1 MKNKAGFKVGDKVG
15 YLVPAAGG
23 LESLRG
29 LTGTIR
35 YVDDIGAEVVFK
47 TTNGKKVYTLAN
59 CDMIKVNNTPITT
72 APTTPREIANDKNN
86 VWAIVIEPSPYNR
99 EITWANLYIN
109 GRNAMKFSVSRWCN
123 EDKYD
128 VGIAAYEVV
137 KKMFNIKDK
146 KTEKVADNETTPKY
160 FNGRVVCLKES
171 MLFTTGKIY
180 DVVNGT
186 LTNDFGSKLY
196 CFTDVDDINN
206 KTNAQFIEVVERM
219 DNTTTKEPEWFTGKI
234 VCTYSDSGEFTEGK
248 IYRVNHGVL
257 FNNDNFKY
265 GNFKSVEN
273 INKRLYS
280 QFIEVVE

>member
-1 MKNKAGFKVGDKVG
+1 MKNKAGFKVGDKVN
-15 YLVPAAGG
+15 YLVPTSGG

-47 TTNGKKVYTLAN
+47 TNKGEKIYILAN
-59 CDMIKVNNTPITT
+59 CDMIKINNTSITT
-72 APTTPREIANDKNN
+72 TPTTPREQANDKDN
-86 VWAIVIEPSPYNR
+86 VWAISIHPARFDR
-99 EITWANLYIN
+99 EQTVADLIVN
-109 GRNAMKFSVSRWCN
+109 GRFVDTVTVNRWHD

-128 VGIAAYEVV
+128 IGVAAYEVV

-146 KTEKVADNETTPKY
+146 GIEKVDDTVVKEPKW
-160 FNGRVVCLKES
+160 FNGKV
-171 MLFTTGKIY
+171 
-180 DVVNGT
+180 
-186 LTNDFGSKLY
+186 
-196 CFTDVDDINN
+196 
-206 KTNAQFIEVVERM
+206 
-219 DNTTTKEPEWFTGKI
+219 

-280 QFIEVVE
+280 QFVEVIE

>member
-15 YLVPAAGG
+15 YIVPAAGG

-47 TTNGKKVYTLAN
+47 TEKGREVYTLAN

-72 APTTPREIANDKNN
+72 PPTTPREKANDKDNI
-86 VWAIVIEPSPYNR
+86 WAVSIQPAPFDRERTVAYLIV
-99 EITWANLYIN
+99 N
-109 GRNAMKFSVSRWCN
+109 GRIVDTITVSRWHD

-146 KTEKVADNETTPKY
+146 GVEKVEDTT
-160 FNGRVVCLKES
+160 V
-171 MLFTTGKIY
+171 
-180 DVVNGT
+180 
-186 LTNDFGSKLY
+186 
-196 CFTDVDDINN
+196 
-206 KTNAQFIEVVERM
+206 
-219 DNTTTKEPEWFTGKI
+219 KEPEWFTGKI
-234 VCTYSDSGEFTEGK
+234 VCIHGDSGEFTEGK
-248 IYRVNHGVL
+248 IYQVNHGIL
-257 FNNDNFKY
+257 YNNDNFKY
-265 GNFKSVEN
+265 GNFESVEN